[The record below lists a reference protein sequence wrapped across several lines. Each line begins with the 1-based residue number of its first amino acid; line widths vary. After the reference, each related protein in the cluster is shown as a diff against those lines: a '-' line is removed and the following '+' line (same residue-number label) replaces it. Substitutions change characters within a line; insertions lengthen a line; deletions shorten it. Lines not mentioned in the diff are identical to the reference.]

1 MQLTVD
7 HHLDTASR
15 SFYVYVLCK
24 VMRDV
29 CQLELD
35 GA

>member
-7 HHLDTASR
+7 HHLDATSR